1 MGDLQ
6 IPHLNDPGDHNKR
19 KQYDSLDFKV
29 RVGTSLVRSGTES
42 QAILIQKEF
51 QEEEKINDLIFQIT
65 SRSISRRTTPSSSR
79 RSSID
84 ISNGYGIQGV
94 VDGKRAA
101 RFLRRRKDHSALLRQ
116 WNSKPEVVYEGHRN
130 PAEALQKFRKVARTI
145 KLLCGIL
152 ITLKSYVKKP
162 DTSNWSFMEM
172 YLHVQDTFNH
182 LLTFNKNSYG
192 KVEPLKEKLKTLLS
206 VSKQHRT
213 RQDVQTIMGLM
224 RDNLSF
230 QDYPVHIQIK
240 LARCMQYQSY
250 EARRVILKQ
259 GHPPLAFYIMLSGVA
274 IVNARDVNPKT
285 GHAFVKTVGQL
296 VAGDTFGEIALIEGG
311 PRTASVVCK
320 TTCEFLVVQ
329 KHDFDDVIKAPLL
342 REKENHIEFCKS
354 LPFLKDF
361 PCDIFRQSPK
371 EFFFQYFKEDDIII
385 RNSVL
390 SKYIVIV
397 KSGKCK
403 LVSDFTELPS
413 DKRRVVFDPDL
424 EEAFPLYTTM
434 LRVKSRAP
442 VPKSGSTE
450 SIAHIQIG
458 LITGTVD
465 NTVLAA
471 KAEKSNM
478 KLARRPSTVSLA
490 KRGSISNLFNKP
502 QIERKNSMITSQ
514 LLRETIK
521 EHLLLEQE
529 SELTKIEEKPRPKTT
544 QGRQQLAGT
553 KKEQRL
559 NTKEIKTKS
568 TDDNRTTLAQISQ
581 LKKGDVFGLESLV
594 SKPSTTLSLVS
605 EGAECILISKRL
617 FLSEASIKVLRI
629 VNDLVQ
635 NYPCHSYIRDQV
647 DCYRKWVQYKHD
659 IEEDILTSHQQKDRV
674 WVGGVP
680 ALKCAS

>member
-1 MGDLQ
+1 MSDLQ
-6 IPHLNDPGDHNKR
+6 IPHLNDPGDHNK
-19 KQYDSLDFKV
+19 KKYDSLDFKV
-29 RVGTSLVRSGTES
+29 RVGTSLVRFGTES
-42 QAILIQKEF
+42 QAVLIQKEF
-51 QEEEKINDLIFQIT
+51 QEEDKINDLIFQIT

-94 VDGKRAA
+94 IDGKRAA

-130 PAEALQKFRKVARTI
+130 PEEALQKFRKLARTV

-152 ITLKSYVKKP
+152 ITLK
-162 DTSNWSFMEM
+162 
-172 YLHVQDTFNH
+172 
-182 LLTFNKNSYG
+182 
-192 KVEPLKEKLKTLLS
+192 
-206 VSKQHRT
+206 
-213 RQDVQTIMGLM
+213 
-224 RDNLSF
+224 
-230 QDYPVHIQIK
+230 
-240 LARCMQYQSY
+240 SY

-296 VAGDTFGEIALIEGG
+296 VAGDTFG
-311 PRTASVVCK
+311 
-320 TTCEFLVVQ
+320 
-329 KHDFDDVIKAPLL
+329 DFDEVIKAPLL
-342 REKENHIEFCKS
+342 REKEDHIEFC
-354 LPFLKDF
+354 
-361 PCDIFRQSPK
+361 
-371 EFFFQYFKEDDIII
+371 KEDDIII

-458 LITGTVD
+458 MITGTVD

-478 KLARRPSTVSLA
+478 KL
-490 KRGSISNLFNKP
+490 
-502 QIERKNSMITSQ
+502 ITSQ

-529 SELTKIEEKPRPKTT
+529 SKLTKIEEKPRPKTT
-544 QGRQQLAGT
+544 QGRQQLTGT
-553 KKEQRL
+553 KKEQTL

-568 TDDNRTTLAQISQ
+568 TDDNHTTLAQISQ

>member
-6 IPHLNDPGDHNKR
+6 IPHLNDPGDHNKI
-19 KQYDSLDFKV
+19 KQYGSLDFKV

-51 QEEEKINDLIFQIT
+51 QEEQKINDLILQIT

-84 ISNGYGIQGV
+84 ISNGFGIQGV

-101 RFLRRRKDHSALLRQ
+101 RFLRRRKDHTALLRQ

-130 PAEALQKFRKVARTI
+130 PE
-145 KLLCGIL
+145 
-152 ITLKSYVKKP
+152 
-162 DTSNWSFMEM
+162 E
-172 YLHVQDTFNH
+172 
-182 LLTFNKNSYG
+182 
-192 KVEPLKEKLKTLLS
+192 LKEKLKTLLS

-285 GHAFVKTVGQL
+285 GHTFVKTVGQL
-296 VAGDTFGEIALIEGG
+296 VAGDTFGEIALIESC

-329 KHDFDDVIKAPLL
+329 KHDFDEVIKAPLL
-342 REKENHIEFCKS
+342 KEREDHIDFCKS

-361 PCDIFRQSPK
+361 PCDMLRHYPK

-385 RNSVL
+385 RHSVL

-403 LVSDFTELPS
+403 LVSDFTEVPS

-442 VPKSGSTE
+442 VPKSGSTD
-450 SIAHIQIG
+450 SISRIQIG
-458 LITGTVD
+458 LLTGTVD

-502 QIERKNSMITSQ
+502 NMERKNSM
-514 LLRETIK
+514 
-521 EHLLLEQE
+521 EQ
-529 SELTKIEEKPRPKTT
+529 K
-544 QGRQQLAGT
+544 
-553 KKEQRL
+553 L
-559 NTKEIKTKS
+559 NSKEIKKKS
-568 TDDNRTTLAQISQ
+568 SDDNCTTLAQISQ
-581 LKKGDVFGLESLV
+581 LKTGDVFGLESLV

-659 IEEDILTSHQQKDRV
+659 IEEEVLTSHRQKDRV

>member
-6 IPHLNDPGDHNKR
+6 IPHLNDPGDHNKI

-42 QAILIQKEF
+42 QAILLQKEF
-51 QEEEKINDLIFQIT
+51 QEEQKINDLILQIT

-84 ISNGYGIQGV
+84 ISNGFGIQGV

-101 RFLRRRKDHSALLRQ
+101 RFLRRRKDHTALLRQ

-130 PAEALQKFRKVARTI
+130 PEEALQKFRKLARTV

-285 GHAFVKTVGQL
+285 GHTFVKTVGQL
-296 VAGDTFGEIALIEGG
+296 VAGDTFGEIALIESC

-329 KHDFDDVIKAPLL
+329 KHDFDEVIKAPLL
-342 REKENHIEFCKS
+342 KEREDHIDFCKS

-361 PCDIFRQSPK
+361 PCDMLRHYPK

-385 RNSVL
+385 RHSVL

-403 LVSDFTELPS
+403 LVSDFTEVPS
-413 DKRRVVFDPDL
+413 DKRRIVFDPDL

-442 VPKSGSTE
+442 VPKSGSTD
-450 SIAHIQIG
+450 SISRIQIG
-458 LITGTVD
+458 LLTGTVD

-478 KLARRPSTVSLA
+478 KLARRPSTASLA

-502 QIERKNSMITSQ
+502 NMERKNSMITSQ
-514 LLRETIK
+514 LLREN
-521 EHLLLEQE
+521 LLLQD
-529 SELTKIEEKPRPKTT
+529 SQLTKIEEKPRPKTT
-544 QGRQQLAGT
+544 QGRHQFTAT
-553 KKEQRL
+553 KEQKL
-559 NTKEIKTKS
+559 NSKEIKKKS
-568 TDDNRTTLAQISQ
+568 SDDNCTTLAQISQ
-581 LKKGDVFGLESLV
+581 LKTGDVFGLESLV

-659 IEEDILTSHQQKDRV
+659 IEEEVLTSHRQKDRV

>member
-1 MGDLQ
+1 
-6 IPHLNDPGDHNKR
+6 
-19 KQYDSLDFKV
+19 
-29 RVGTSLVRSGTES
+29 
-42 QAILIQKEF
+42 
-51 QEEEKINDLIFQIT
+51 
-65 SRSISRRTTPSSSR
+65 
-79 RSSID
+79 
-84 ISNGYGIQGV
+84 
-94 VDGKRAA
+94 
-101 RFLRRRKDHSALLRQ
+101 
-116 WNSKPEVVYEGHRN
+116 
-130 PAEALQKFRKVARTI
+130 
-145 KLLCGIL
+145 
-152 ITLKSYVKKP
+152 
-162 DTSNWSFMEM
+162 MEM

-285 GHAFVKTVGQL
+285 GHTFVKTVGQL
-296 VAGDTFGEIALIEGG
+296 VAGDTFGEIALIESC

-329 KHDFDDVIKAPLL
+329 KHDFDEVIKAPLL
-342 REKENHIEFCKS
+342 KEREDHIDFCKS

-361 PCDIFRQSPK
+361 PCDMLRHYPK

-385 RNSVL
+385 RHSVL

-403 LVSDFTELPS
+403 LVSDFTEVPS

-442 VPKSGSTE
+442 VPKSGSTD
-450 SIAHIQIG
+450 SISRIQIG
-458 LITGTVD
+458 LLTGTVD

-502 QIERKNSMITSQ
+502 NMERKNSM
-514 LLRETIK
+514 
-521 EHLLLEQE
+521 EQ
-529 SELTKIEEKPRPKTT
+529 K
-544 QGRQQLAGT
+544 
-553 KKEQRL
+553 L
-559 NTKEIKTKS
+559 NSKEIKKKS
-568 TDDNRTTLAQISQ
+568 SDDNCTTLAQISQ
-581 LKKGDVFGLESLV
+581 LKTGDVFGLESLV

-659 IEEDILTSHQQKDRV
+659 IEEEVLTSHRQKDRV